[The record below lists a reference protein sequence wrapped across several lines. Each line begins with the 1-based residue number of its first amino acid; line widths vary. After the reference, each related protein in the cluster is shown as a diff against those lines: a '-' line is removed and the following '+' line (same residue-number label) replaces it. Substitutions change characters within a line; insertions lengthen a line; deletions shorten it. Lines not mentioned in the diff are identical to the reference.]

1 MKTPDELRC
10 WINHFSSLGI
20 YSEQTDKSVHCCIR
34 IGDFAN
40 WNPDFSNVKKLSCP
54 DTSKSLIAC
63 LSVTIFVLARFVPQG
78 SLLKY
83 GFSVR

>member
-1 MKTPDELRC
+1 MKTPEQLRC
-10 WINHFSSLGI
+10 LINHFSSLGI
-20 YSEQTDKSVHCCIR
+20 YSEQTDESVHWCIR

-40 WNPDFSNVKKLSCP
+40 WNPDFSNVKKLSFP
-54 DTSKSLIAC
+54 DTSKSLIAW
-63 LSVTIFVLARFVPQG
+63 LSVTIFALARFVPQG